1 MKSIMLSPTDQR
13 YHLATHKLIITYADI
28 AALGAATTGVI
39 ALVPT
44 TGTFP
49 AGTVF
54 RFAGLHLVTAFDFSD
69 AGITS
74 LLVEIGITGGDTD
87 KYLTQTQIAVDGT
100 EVIYKVEGAVT
111 QPAAEGTADSV
122 DALFTVANGGSP
134 LLSECTSGELHLY
147 MWVHT
152 PFTKL
157 QKVAGKL
164 S

>member
-1 MKSIMLSPTDQR
+1 MKSVMLSPTDQNF
-13 YHLATHKLIITYADI
+13 HLATHKLIIDAADI

-49 AGTVF
+49 AGTTF

-69 AGITS
+69 TGITS
-74 LLVEIGITGGDTD
+74 LLVEVGITGGDTD
-87 KYLTQTQIAVDGT
+87 KYLTSTQIAVDGT

-111 QPAAEGTADSV
+111 QPDSENTADSV

-134 LLSECTSGELHLY
+134 LLSECTVGELHLY
-147 MWVHT
+147 FYVHA
-152 PFTKL
+152 PFTEMRPVL
-157 QKVAGKL
+157 GKL
-164 S
+164 

>member
-1 MKSIMLSPTDQR
+1 MKSVMLSPTDR
-13 YHLATHKLIITYADI
+13 VFNLATHKLIITYADI

-39 ALVPT
+39 ALVPAS
-44 TGTFP
+44 GTFP
-49 AGTVF
+49 AGTTF

-69 AGITS
+69 TGITS

-100 EVIYKVEGAVT
+100 EVIYKVEGATT
-111 QPAAEGTADSV
+111 QPASEGTADSV

-147 MWVHT
+147 LYVHT
-152 PFTKL
+152 PFTRME
-157 QKVAGKL
+157 KVAGSL